1 MPLASFRVSPASSLR
16 TRNSLWLP
24 SSSPLVGCSIPGFQ
38 DPRRLCG
45 RPLSDTSGQPRRESA
60 HSHTRTG
67 YLLPPLSSGSL
78 PFRGFTTPGVC
89 VVDLCPTH
97 RASPVTSL
105 RTRPLALNASSPCY
119 RAGHFHS
126 GVSGPPASVWST
138 SVRHL
143 GLAQSRVCALAHSHW
158 LPPVP
163 ALEQVTFIPGLQDPR
178 RLCCRCRCRRSRP
191 ALLR

>member
-1 MPLASFRVSPASSLR
+1 MAYASLTIARGVVLAVCLGVGACLWLASRSA
-16 TRNSLWLP
+16 
-24 SSSPLVGCSIPGFQ
+24 
-38 DPRRLCG
+38 
-45 RPLSDTSGQPRRESA
+45 QPRVCA
-60 HSHTRTG
+60 LATHSG
-67 YLLPPLSSGSL
+67 CPPRPRSWGA
-78 PFRGFTTPGVC
+78 PFRGFRTPDVC
-89 VVDLCPTH
+89 VVDLCRTL
-97 RASPVTSL
+97 RASPVASL
-105 RTRPLALNASSPCY
+105 RTRTLALATSCPRS